1 MNPRARL
8 AERKEF
14 GVDLLTLVALL
25 AEIHSALSDYSI
37 KAIDAAQAGHGL
49 LLVGE

>member
-1 MNPRARL
+1 MSPRARL

-14 GVDLLTLVALL
+14 GVDMLTLVELL
-25 AEIHSALSDYSI
+25 AEIHFALSDYSI
-37 KAIDAAQAGHGL
+37 KAIGAAQAGHGL

>member
-1 MNPRARL
+1 M
-8 AERKEF
+8 
-14 GVDLLTLVALL
+14 LTLVALL

>member
-14 GVDLLTLVALL
+14 DVDVLTLVASL
-25 AEIHSALSDYSI
+25 AGIHSALSDYSI
-37 KAIDAAQAGHGL
+37 KAIGAAQAGHGL

>member
-14 GVDLLTLVALL
+14 GVDVLALVALL
-25 AEIHSALSDYSI
+25 AGIHSALSDYSI
-37 KAIDAAQAGHGL
+37 KAIGAAQAGHGL

>member
-1 MNPRARL
+1 MSPRARL

-14 GVDLLTLVALL
+14 GVDVLTLFALL
-25 AEIHSALSDYSI
+25 AGIHSALSDYSI
-37 KAIDAAQAGHGL
+37 KAIGAAQTGHGL

>member
-14 GVDLLTLVALL
+14 GVDVLTLVALL
-25 AEIHSALSDYSI
+25 AGIHSALPDYSI
-37 KAIDAAQAGHGL
+37 KAIGAAQAGYGL